1 MDILPGLTSTKKE
14 RIPAF
19 LEAIRRH
26 GIRAIALFPT
36 CLDSGERQA
45 LYTELERCEGLS
57 IPHVHIRSDM
67 DVAELDYLCRRFN
80 AEAFNIHPAKS
91 SHPYPAPPAGYRAR
105 IFVENV
111 EEAPVDEEL
120 RALGGLCPDFSHWA
134 NALAFGRGGYDQAMR
149 SHCRSFKIG
158 CCHLSALRPGV
169 PNPWHG
175 EWDHHEYA
183 SLSDLDY
190 LAGYTA
196 FMPSR
201 WASLELE
208 NSMEEQ
214 LAAKAYILTL
224 GSADTARQ
232 SV

>member
-14 RIPAF
+14 RMPAF
-19 LEAIRRH
+19 LEAMDRH
-26 GIRAIALFPT
+26 GVRAIALFPT
-36 CLDSGERQA
+36 CMERGERRA
-45 LYTELERCEGLS
+45 LYAELERLEGLR

-67 DVAELDYLCRRFN
+67 DEAELDYLSGRFG
-80 AEAFNIHPAKS
+80 AEAFNIHPAS
-91 SHPYPAPPAGYRAR
+91 SGHPYPEPPAAYAAR

-111 EEAPVDEEL
+111 EEAPADEEL

-134 NALAFGRGGYDQAMR
+134 NALAFGRTRYGEAMR
-149 SHCRSFKIG
+149 AYGKRYAIG
-158 CCHLSALRPGV
+158 CCHLSALRIGV

-183 SLSDLDY
+183 TLSDLDY
-190 LAGYTA
+190 LAGYAA
-196 FMPSR
+196 FLPRR

-214 LAAKAYILTL
+214 LAAKAYILSL
-224 GSADTARQ
+224 L
-232 SV
+232 